1 MHVAIDV
8 RPLQLDA
15 YRDRGI
21 GIHLRSWIEAA
32 QSLDISFSFS
42 LLFDPALPA
51 PRVKLSSKLWRL
63 QPLVLPFSPGNDPP
77 TALHIDR
84 NREFQFDSAMESFLS
99 EQDFDLYH
107 ATYTF
112 MWETFASRRLFR
124 TRWVVT
130 FYDLIPLRFHS
141 EYLDPLGER
150 GCQSF
155 AQRLG
160 AAVYAQRVQTI
171 SRASQIDLVEATGLP
186 EERIDVVYSGVS
198 PAFRPLEGFDEAWSR
213 IADLGIPGPYL
224 FSVSGFH
231 HTKNLKRLLEAYSL
245 LPESLRKQYH
255 LVILCPLSQ
264 QARGIVQEWLISLG
278 IRDEVI
284 ILHKVTERQL
294 VGLYNGASL
303 VVHATLCEGFGLP
316 ILEAMRCG
324 TPVVASNVSSM
335 PEIGGGAA
343 KLVDPYSP
351 PDVARGIDEV
361 LGSSALRS
369 EMRERGFRQ
378 SAKFTWERTASAVME
393 SYVKAVS
400 QPLYTL
406 GKTFPVSFVQSA
418 RRLRL
423 AYWSPLNPCPSGVSD
438 YSELL
443 IAELG
448 KHADVDVFL
457 DGYQPSNL
465 PLFDSFP
472 MFDARA
478 YPHLARQR
486 PYDLNLYQVGNN
498 PLHRYM
504 YDAILSWPGVVTLH
518 DIYVYHFIHA
528 AFVLSGRVEEF
539 WQEVAYCEGASM
551 ARKARLD
558 YLKGRLDDY
567 LLPLNKRLVMA
578 SRGVVAHSQWGVSR
592 VTEYEGGPPVRHI
605 PFGIFLLE
613 NDDGRFGKLV
623 RRLLGLPEKGFIF
636 GVFGNL
642 HRVKRISVVLRAFD
656 RVHKRHPDAALF
668 IMGPADS
675 SVGEDLHVLQENPL
689 AAHARGVYPY
699 LTYASYDLM
708 LMAMQAVDV
717 GINLRYPTAGET
729 SGTLSMLLG
738 QGKPTIVSDVGSFT
752 EYPDACCPKTPVNED
767 EENTLFHHMTAMIAN
782 RSHYD
787 RAVQAAYDYCRD
799 KTWPL
804 CARRYLDFIEE
815 VLRAPHPAGKR

>member
-1 MHVAIDV
+1 
-8 RPLQLDA
+8 LD
-15 YRDRGI
+15 
-21 GIHLRSWIEAA
+21 LS
-32 QSLDISFSFS
+32 SSFA
-42 LLFDPALPA
+42 LLFDPTLPA
-51 PRVKLSSKLWRL
+51 PRVNLASKSWRL
-63 QPLVLPFSPGNDPP
+63 QPLTLPFSPLEDPP

-84 NREFQFDSAMESFLS
+84 NREFQFDSAMESFLLD
-99 EQDFDLYH
+99 QGFDLYH

-112 MWETFASRRLFR
+112 MWEAFASRRLFR
-124 TRWVVT
+124 TRWVAT

-141 EYLDPLGER
+141 EYLDPLGES

-160 AAVYAQRVQTI
+160 AAVYAQRAQAI
-171 SRASQIDLVEATGLP
+171 SHASQIDLVDATGLP
-186 EERIDVVYSGVS
+186 EERIDVVYGGVD
-198 PAFRPLEGFDEAWSR
+198 PTFGPLQGADETMKR
-213 IADLGIPGPYL
+213 IADLTIPGPYL

-245 LPESLRKQYH
+245 LPEALRHRYH

-264 QARGIVQEWLISLG
+264 RARGIVDEWLISLG
-278 IRDEVI
+278 IQDKVTF
-284 ILHKVTERQL
+284 LHKVTERQL

-303 VVHATLCEGFGLP
+303 LVHATLSEGFGLP

-335 PEIGGGAA
+335 PEIAGEAA
-343 KLVDPYSP
+343 KLVDPHLP
-351 PDVARGIDEV
+351 PDVAQGIEEV
-361 LGSSALRS
+361 LESSTLRT
-369 EMRERGFRQ
+369 EMRERGFLQ
-378 SAKFTWERTASAVME
+378 SAKFTWERTASAVMD
-393 SYVKAVS
+393 SYAKAVS
-400 QPLYTL
+400 QPLYSL
-406 GKTFPVSFVQSA
+406 RRTFPASFAQSA

-504 YDAILSWPGVVTLH
+504 YDTIISCPGIITLH

-539 WQEVAYCEGASM
+539 WQEVAYCEGASL

-558 YLKGRLDDY
+558 YLKGKLDDY
-567 LLPLNKRLVMA
+567 LLPLNKRLVLA
-578 SRGVVAHSQWGVSR
+578 SRGVVAHSQWAASR
-592 VTEYEGGPPVRHI
+592 IKEYEGGPPVRHI

-613 NDDGRFGKLV
+613 EDGGRFGRLV

-642 HRVKRISVVLRAFD
+642 HRVKRISVVLRAFG
-656 RVHKRHPDAALF
+656 RVHKQHPDAALF

-675 SVGEDLHVLQENPL
+675 SVGEDLHFLQENPS
-689 AAHARGVYPY
+689 AAHAEGVYPY

-708 LMAMQAVDV
+708 LMAMQAIDV

-752 EYPDACCPKTPVNED
+752 EYPDACCPKTPVNKEEED
-767 EENTLFHHMTAMIAN
+767 SLFLHMMAMIEN
-782 RSHYD
+782 NSHYR

-804 CARRYLDFIEE
+804 CAQRYLDFVEE
-815 VLRAPHPAGKR
+815 VLRAPHLVGKR